1 MSAMADSF
9 VEYAL
14 NPNLDEAGAY
24 TVCRL
29 IDTVGCLIRDN
40 WDWNW
45 LDRGRKEFKS
55 LIEPLLVR
63 DAWPVLKGEQW
74 LSLQTYRSEDAR
86 VACLDALGYLP
97 GLRWLAIL
105 GNAIEDLDP
114 LQELKGL
121 RYLNCSRN
129 QIRALNSLEGLPEL
143 AELHIAGNPLGSLE
157 AIDRLPSLRDLYV
170 GVSQVPLLS
179 HRLSPQT
186 MLALI
191 VCAETHEDDEFFQNF
206 EGFPEMPVLQRLDT
220 TGVADLKG
228 IERYPSLRDLELRN
242 GSFASLESLRGLGC
256 LTHLRIDS
264 SQPLDLEPVHKLYA
278 LRSLHVHCPAASN
291 VSQLSGLPVLHD
303 LSIKS
308 HEGNPDPLA
317 SRLAR
322 ELTSWDSE
330 FQAEDGRK
338 TPSLNLE
345 EVDQATFDFYD
356 HDPYGVQGDANLGML
371 CSERGWLMKQIESAL
386 TVFFKED
393 HDLAF
398 PGVGGM
404 RRSEQVVALSR
415 VAYEAFRE
423 VVTSVQ
429 TVLCECRNPWIV
441 CYQSQ
446 LDEGPDADDLPDDT
460 EDFIVWIYP
469 DKIQVAEKHASVVK
483 RLLEW

>member
-1 MSAMADSF
+1 MSAIADNF

-14 NPNLDEAGAY
+14 NPDLDEAGAY

-29 IDTVGCLIRDN
+29 IDTVRCFIRDD

-55 LIEPLLVR
+55 LIEPSLVK
-63 DAWPVLKGEQW
+63 DAWPVLKGKQW
-74 LSLQTYRSEDAR
+74 LSLQTYRSEEAK

-97 GLRWLAIL
+97 GLRWVAIL

-121 RYLNCSRN
+121 RYLNCSWNR
-129 QIRALNSLEGLPEL
+129 IKTLNSLEGLPEL
-143 AELHIAGNPLGSLE
+143 AELWVAGNPLGSVE
-157 AIDRLPSLRDLYV
+157 ATDRLPSLRDLYL

-179 HRLSPQT
+179 HCVSLQT

-191 VCAETHEDDEFFQNF
+191 VCAETHEDDEFFQDF
-206 EGFPEMPVLQRLDT
+206 DGFPEMPAIQRLDT

-242 GSFASLESLRGLGC
+242 GSFASLVPLRGLGR

-264 SQPLDLEPVHKLYA
+264 SRPLDLEPIHKLYA
-278 LRSLHVHCPAASN
+278 LRSLHVSCPAATN
-291 VSQLSGLPVLHD
+291 VSQLSGLPALHD
-303 LSIKS
+303 LSIKNCQGGS
-308 HEGNPDPLA
+308 DPFAGHLV
-317 SRLAR
+317 RG
-322 ELTSWDSE
+322 LTSWDSE
-330 FQAEDGRK
+330 FRAEAGRRM
-338 TPSLNLE
+338 PSLDLE
-345 EVDQATFDFYD
+345 AVDQATFDFYN
-356 HDPYGVQGDANLGML
+356 HEPYGVQGDANLGML
-371 CSERGWLMKQIESAL
+371 CSERGWLMEQIESAL
-386 TVFFKED
+386 TVRLKAD

-404 RRSEQVVALSR
+404 RRSETVIACSR
-415 VAYEAFRE
+415 LAYEAFRE
-423 VVTSVQ
+423 VVTTVQ

-441 CYQSQ
+441 WFQSE
-446 LDEGPDADDLPDDT
+446 LDEGPDADDLLDDA

-469 DKIQVAEKHASVVK
+469 DKLQVAEEHATVVK